1 MEYGSPVEMFL
12 KIEPTLRKVI
22 INKEG
27 VLRMDFSNDMVFP
40 ENWMQMHEKYL
51 ESTNQTEKLEKSRR
65 RLRGKSYPFVR
76 TFLQNVVSG

>member
-40 ENWMQMHEKYL
+40 ENWIEMHEEYL
-51 ESTNQTEKLEKSRR
+51 KSTNQTEKLEKSRR